1 MVGKRIWKQVR
12 EEVLMKKKAKIL
24 LVVAIAYMVLP
35 DLMPGLP
42 FDDILVALV
51 CALAGRESKEAS
63 RPEVIDMDE

>member
-1 MVGKRIWKQVR
+1 
-12 EEVLMKKKAKIL
+12 MKKKAKIL
-24 LVVAIAYMVLP
+24 LIVAIAYMVLP

-63 RPEVIDMDE
+63 RPEVIDMEE